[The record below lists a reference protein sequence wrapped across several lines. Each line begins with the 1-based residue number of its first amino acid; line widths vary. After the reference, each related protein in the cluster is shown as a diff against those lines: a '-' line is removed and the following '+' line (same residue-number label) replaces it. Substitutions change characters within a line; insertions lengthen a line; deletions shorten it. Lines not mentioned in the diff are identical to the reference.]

1 MNGISHGRV
10 STRGTRFGRGVL
22 FGSFGASTAPVG
34 TPPTDVTLSA
44 SSILETAL
52 PNTIVATISSNGDAP
67 WLFSIVDDPDSK
79 FRIVGSN
86 LVLDQPLDYET
97 ATSHNVTIRAANL
110 GGFHDKE
117 LTISVIDVVEAVA
130 PTVVNL
136 STASVLESAGIGAV
150 VATISSDGTAPVTYT
165 IESDPDGKFRIEGNA
180 LELAATIDF
189 ATDNEHPVTIRA
201 TNAVG
206 FEVGAFTIS
215 VTQVVSGAIE
225 TGFLAD
231 RDEGTDGDLFVD
243 RVNGLPGNDGL
254 TVATALS
261 SVQASLDLAQPG
273 DVVKIRN
280 VDGSKYRES
289 IVPPSGSPGQ
299 RVTLSGYGTEKPVIT
314 AAEALTD
321 AVACTQADEDVVGAN
336 YGQMYKVVGLAKTD
350 IASDDPR
357 AAFLFENDV
366 PMRPCMGRRPNPQYP
381 HTERA
386 TKDWLDADEMVTT
399 GAAPNILIE
408 GHRKPSFTDRFTK
421 AQLENCDIL
430 FHRYPNGDTRAEV
443 LSFDEAT
450 KTIYFDQTGIT
461 DIRRTL
467 ESNPYKH
474 RFILVN
480 LLPMMRR
487 GEWGFVDNGATVDIY
502 FWPSDV
508 GNVNVNIEYSRRG
521 YCVDVTGKSH
531 LNFKSVILE
540 RSSSAGDKNDGHYAF
555 NAGNSVGASPY
566 ATDIELDNVWVRDT
580 YRSES
585 SYAPIWMRNVNN
597 FKVSQSTV
605 SDAVNQFGIQATG
618 PFWNE
623 YDSSPTGAWIDRC
636 VVLRADQ
643 SPIRL
648 YGLKDF
654 IVSRGHY
661 VNCGQAAHANK
672 GNIYGGGHNGL
683 WIHNY
688 WWACPGYWT
697 FQRSSGQFFVFNFIH
712 GNTLDADGRAIEDQN
727 YDNTTDIPQ
736 LSPATGQGIIG
747 DTYVLNNTVVPW
759 RNAATYPTAVILG
772 SLAEIWIEFASMN
785 NIMNGAGYVAEKLIP
800 GGVKNNVHTQ
810 QAPYDLSDSLVPFD
824 QVYEDLIK
832 GDVAFRVDSP
842 TLSLTGHAIDILPGT
857 GGPVTL
863 AGQFPAYDGFGLDIA
878 GNPINFASPPVGA
891 VANPAN
897 LHRFDPVWVVRPKLL
912 NAPVVGGSVTA
923 DAGYIMAAGH
933 TAMTYQW
940 YLVDDV
946 YDPREDWSPVGG
958 ADAAAYAPVAG
969 DVGKYLAR
977 RTVMEGVDEWS
988 LMTVPVVATYPV
1000 ETPTV
1005 LHEYQ
1010 NSTLGVTGWTDTG
1023 TFTPTGKPLIVIF
1036 TTLNIP
1042 LAESTIT
1049 ATIGAPGRSL
1059 GTGSAVPVKA
1069 KVSIRTR
1076 NQQAFAFIADPGT
1089 DDVSIQFESASG
1101 QNAVAVTVLQA
1112 GGLSDIILGEVVGD
1126 SASAT
1131 LATKITSTSE
1141 YSGILHS
1148 VCRYD
1153 GDLTEDI
1160 TWAGASEIFQ
1170 GNTGDAETSADL
1182 AFSLAYV
1189 QGAPIE
1195 EYAATAS
1202 WTDDHTVTI
1211 VSIELVADAAPP
1223 VVVTDIMA
1231 GYGDFADPLLWT
1243 IVKTEASV
1251 VDNVA
1256 RFAGTTQSFTRIEI
1270 TGPDRRPVTPGTV
1283 LDLSF
1288 DIPRMD
1294 AEGRLWIN
1302 VKPFNSSGQSLGG
1315 SVTIYDSNAEGI
1327 FTVPETRTKLGAYTV
1342 PADAVTLEV
1351 SLNCVDIGS
1360 DYDIDNLMLTY

>member
-1 MNGISHGRV
+1 
-10 STRGTRFGRGVL
+10 
-22 FGSFGASTAPVG
+22 
-34 TPPTDVTLSA
+34 
-44 SSILETAL
+44 
-52 PNTIVATISSNGDAP
+52 
-67 WLFSIVDDPDSK
+67 
-79 FRIVGSN
+79 
-86 LVLDQPLDYET
+86 
-97 ATSHNVTIRAANL
+97 
-110 GGFHDKE
+110 
-117 LTISVIDVVEAVA
+117 
-130 PTVVNL
+130 
-136 STASVLESAGIGAV
+136 
-150 VATISSDGTAPVTYT
+150 
-165 IESDPDGKFRIEGNA
+165 
-180 LELAATIDF
+180 
-189 ATDNEHPVTIRA
+189 
-201 TNAVG
+201 
-206 FEVGAFTIS
+206 
-215 VTQVVSGAIE
+215 
-225 TGFLAD
+225 
-231 RDEGTDGDLFVD
+231 
-243 RVNGLPGNDGL
+243 
-254 TVATALS
+254 
-261 SVQASLDLAQPG
+261 
-273 DVVKIRN
+273 
-280 VDGSKYRES
+280 
-289 IVPPSGSPGQ
+289 
-299 RVTLSGYGTEKPVIT
+299 
-314 AAEALTD
+314 
-321 AVACTQADEDVVGAN
+321 
-336 YGQMYKVVGLAKTD
+336 
-350 IASDDPR
+350 
-357 AAFLFENDV
+357 
-366 PMRPCMGRRPNPQYP
+366 
-381 HTERA
+381 
-386 TKDWLDADEMVTT
+386 
-399 GAAPNILIE
+399 
-408 GHRKPSFTDRFTK
+408 
-421 AQLENCDIL
+421 LENCDIL

-467 ESNPYKH
+467 ESNPYKN

-487 GEWGFVDNGATVDIY
+487 GEWGFVDNGATVDLY

-521 YCVDVTGKSH
+521 YCIDVTGKSH
-531 LNFKSVILE
+531 LNFKSIILE

-585 SYAPIWMRNVNN
+585 SYAPIWMRHVNN

-623 YDSSPTGAWIDRC
+623 YDSSPTGTWIDRC

-661 VNCGQAAHANK
+661 INCGQAAHANK

-712 GNTLDADGRAIEDQN
+712 GNTLDTDGRAIEDQN

-832 GDVAFRVDSP
+832 GDVAFRADSP

-878 GNPINFASPPVGA
+878 GNPISFAAPPVGA

-933 TAMTYQW
+933 TALTYQW

-977 RTVMEGVDEWS
+977 RTAMEGIEEWS

-1059 GTGSAVPVKA
+1059 GTGTAVPVKA
-1069 KVSIRTR
+1069 TVSIRTR

-1126 SASAT
+1126 SGSAA

-1160 TWAGASEIFQ
+1160 TWTGAGEIYQ

-1231 GYGDFADPLLWT
+1231 GYGDFADPLLWN

-1270 TGPDRRPVTPGTV
+1270 TGLNRRPVTPGTV

-1302 VKPFNSSGQSLGG
+1302 VEPFNSSGQSL
-1315 SVTIYDSNAEGI
+1315 
-1327 FTVPETRTKLGAYTV
+1327 
-1342 PADAVTLEV
+1342 
-1351 SLNCVDIGS
+1351 
-1360 DYDIDNLMLTY
+1360 